1 MLKRINDALP
11 GLVFGIV
18 FYGIVVQLIGVW
30 FVTDKISYSI
40 GLWYGIA
47 IAVGIAVNIATV
59 IYDATAIYGQKDA
72 NRRIVA
78 KSLLRYIV
86 VAVLLFILGLFD
98 FGNLIM
104 AFVGMLG
111 LKISAYLQPLFMEV
125 TDRFSGRSDASSAG
139 EMETE

>member
-111 LKISAYLQPLFMEV
+111 LKISAYLQPLFMKV
-125 TDRFSGRSDASSAG
+125 TDRFPGRSDASSAG

>member
-47 IAVGIAVNIATV
+47 IAVGMAVNIATV
-59 IYDATAIYGQKDA
+59 IYDAKSDNGLCRYAGTQDFSVFTAFIYEG
-72 NRRIVA
+72 
-78 KSLLRYIV
+78 
-86 VAVLLFILGLFD
+86 
-98 FGNLIM
+98 
-104 AFVGMLG
+104 
-111 LKISAYLQPLFMEV
+111 
-125 TDRFSGRSDASSAG
+125 DRQIFR
-139 EMETE
+139 EK

>member
-59 IYDATAIYGQKDA
+59 IYDAKDA

-111 LKISAYLQPLFMEV
+111 LKISAYLQPLFMKV

>member
-47 IAVGIAVNIATV
+47 IAVGMAVRHIWTKGCQSQDRSKITFKVYCCCGPV
-59 IYDATAIYGQKDA
+59 IYIGTI
-72 NRRIVA
+72 
-78 KSLLRYIV
+78 
-86 VAVLLFILGLFD
+86 
-98 FGNLIM
+98 
-104 AFVGMLG
+104 
-111 LKISAYLQPLFMEV
+111 
-125 TDRFSGRSDASSAG
+125 
-139 EMETE
+139 

>member
-59 IYDATAIYGQKDA
+59 IYGQKDA

-111 LKISAYLQPLFMEV
+111 LKISAYLQPLFMKV

>member
-47 IAVGIAVNIATV
+47 IAVGMAVN
-59 IYDATAIYGQKDA
+59 DATAIYGQKDA

-111 LKISAYLQPLFMEV
+111 LKISAYLQPLFMKV

>member
-47 IAVGIAVNIATV
+47 IAVGMAVNIATV

-72 NRRIVA
+72 NRRI
-78 KSLLRYIV
+78 

-111 LKISAYLQPLFMEV
+111 LKISAYLQPLFMKV

>member
-30 FVTDKISYSI
+30 FVDDKIAYSI

-47 IAVGIAVNIATV
+47 IAVGMAVNIATV
-59 IYDATAIYGQKDA
+59 IHDATLVYGQKDA

-78 KSLLRYIV
+78 KSILRYIV
-86 VAVLLFILGLFD
+86 VAVLFFILGIFN

-104 AFVGMLG
+104 ALIGVLG
-111 LKISAYLQPLFMEV
+111 LKVSAYLQPLFMKV
-125 TDRFSGRSDASSAG
+125 TDRFKGRSDASSG
-139 EMETE
+139 DEMKTE

>member
-47 IAVGIAVNIATV
+47 IAVGIAVNI
-59 IYDATAIYGQKDA
+59 ATAIYGQKDA

-111 LKISAYLQPLFMEV
+111 LKISAYLQPLFMKV

>member
-47 IAVGIAVNIATV
+47 IQSYMTRPPYMDKRMPIA
-59 IYDATAIYGQKDA
+59 G
-72 NRRIVA
+72 
-78 KSLLRYIV
+78 S
-86 VAVLLFILGLFD
+86 
-98 FGNLIM
+98 
-104 AFVGMLG
+104 
-111 LKISAYLQPLFMEV
+111 
-125 TDRFSGRSDASSAG
+125 
-139 EMETE
+139 

>member
-40 GLWYGIA
+40 GLW
-47 IAVGIAVNIATV
+47 IAVGMAVNIATV

-86 VAVLLFILGLFD
+86 VAVLVFILGLFD

-111 LKISAYLQPLFMEV
+111 LKISAYLQPLFMKV

>member
-59 IYDATAIYGQKDA
+59 IYGQKDA

-86 VAVLLFILGLFD
+86 VAVLLFILGLFN

-111 LKISAYLQPLFMEV
+111 LKISAYLQPLFMKV

>member
-59 IYDATAIYGQKDA
+59 IYDATIWTKGCQSQDRSKITFKVYCCCGPVIYIGAI
-72 NRRIVA
+72 
-78 KSLLRYIV
+78 
-86 VAVLLFILGLFD
+86 
-98 FGNLIM
+98 
-104 AFVGMLG
+104 
-111 LKISAYLQPLFMEV
+111 
-125 TDRFSGRSDASSAG
+125 
-139 EMETE
+139 

>member
-86 VAVLLFILGLFD
+86 VAVLLFIFD

-111 LKISAYLQPLFMEV
+111 LKISAYLQPLFMKV

>member
-104 AFVGMLG
+104 AFVGM
-111 LKISAYLQPLFMEV
+111 YLQPLFMKV

>member
-86 VAVLLFILGLFD
+86 VAVLLGLFD

-111 LKISAYLQPLFMEV
+111 LKISAYLQPLFMKV

>member
-47 IAVGIAVNIATV
+47 IATV

-111 LKISAYLQPLFMEV
+111 LKISAYLQPLFMKV

>member
-1 MLKRINDALP
+1 MP

-47 IAVGIAVNIATV
+47 IAVGMAVNIATV

-78 KSLLRYIV
+78 KSLLKVYCCCGPVIYIG
-86 VAVLLFILGLFD
+86 AI
-98 FGNLIM
+98 
-104 AFVGMLG
+104 
-111 LKISAYLQPLFMEV
+111 
-125 TDRFSGRSDASSAG
+125 
-139 EMETE
+139 

>member
-47 IAVGIAVNIATV
+47 IAVGMAV

-86 VAVLLFILGLFD
+86 VAVLLFILELFD

-111 LKISAYLQPLFMEV
+111 LKISAYLQPLFMKV

>member
-1 MLKRINDALP
+1 MVKRINDALP
-11 GLVFGIV
+11 GLVLGIV
-18 FYGIVVQLIGVW
+18 FYGIVVQLIGLW

-86 VAVLLFILGLFD
+86 VAVLLFILGLFGKSDNGLCRYAGAQD
-98 FGNLIM
+98 FSIFT
-104 AFVGMLG
+104 AFIYEG
-111 LKISAYLQPLFMEV
+111 
-125 TDRFSGRSDASSAG
+125 DRQIFR
-139 EMETE
+139 EK

>member
-59 IYDATAIYGQKDA
+59 IYDATKNEILNSTTTFGGGIYSRTVK
-72 NRRIVA
+72 VY
-78 KSLLRYIV
+78 S
-86 VAVLLFILGLFD
+86 FI
-98 FGNLIM
+98 
-104 AFVGMLG
+104 
-111 LKISAYLQPLFMEV
+111 
-125 TDRFSGRSDASSAG
+125 
-139 EMETE
+139 

>member
-47 IAVGIAVNIATV
+47 IAVGMAVNIATV

-86 VAVLLFILGLFD
+86 VAVLLFILGFAFLSFLFATIA
-98 FGNLIM
+98 NMTIM
-104 AFVGMLG
+104 AITMRIQACDVV
-111 LKISAYLQPLFMEV
+111 IQTS
-125 TDRFSGRSDASSAG
+125 
-139 EMETE
+139 

>member
-47 IAVGIAVNIATV
+47 INIATV

-111 LKISAYLQPLFMEV
+111 LKISAYLQPLFMKV

>member
-1 MLKRINDALP
+1 M
-11 GLVFGIV
+11 
-18 FYGIVVQLIGVW
+18 QLIGVW

-72 NRRIVA
+72 NRRSVA

-104 AFVGMLG
+104 VFCRYAGTQDFSVFTAFIYEG
-111 LKISAYLQPLFMEV
+111 
-125 TDRFSGRSDASSAG
+125 DRQIFR
-139 EMETE
+139 EK